1 MINLQMAVTQR
12 LVITS
17 QLVKL
22 TRMEL
27 LNVCVP
33 KAAPR

>member
-27 LNVCVP
+27 LNVFVP